1 MIYTLLYWRNKTPPT
16 VNYAQ
21 GSAIAFMQH
30 FGDGLTLAQGRFI
43 MATALSKIQAE
54 AGLGTPE
61 EKAQWMKYIQKS
73 DWSAYW
79 VPFQDLG
86 HKVKDG
92 QATSSKQEKADIA
105 KARTEF
111 VSQSLVGEGCD
122 IVVFYMHGG
131 GFVQGHALQSLDLF
145 RNVMREVQQD
155 HGLAPEV
162 PFPGGLDECLYA
174 YRALI
179 EEYGIDP
186 KRIVFGGDSAGG
198 NLCYSVAL
206 KLRDECAGQLPLPAA
221 IYTSSPYFPW
231 RDELPWS
238 IIDTISPKKGDLF
251 VECYTLHRPEVLAS
265 QYYTPF
271 NAKSLAGLPPTLI
284 IWGSIEVLATWIE
297 KFVDQAKKDGVEVE
311 TMVKPDRSHCWFMI
325 DPVSTVE
332 DRQEGAATIA
342 QFLAKVAAA

>member
-1 MIYTLLYWRNKTPPT
+1 MI
-16 VNYAQ
+16 
-21 GSAIAFMQH
+21 AIAFMQH

-79 VPFQDLG
+79 VSFQDLG

-122 IVVFYMHGG
+122 LVVFYMHGG

-145 RNVMREVQQD
+145 RNVMREV
-155 HGLAPEV
+155 L
-162 PFPGGLDECLYA
+162 LLRCLSLVDLTSA
-174 YRALI
+174 C
-179 EEYGIDP
+179 
-186 KRIVFGGDSAGG
+186 GDSAGG

-206 KLRDECAGQLPLPAA
+206 KLHDECAGQLPLPAA

-265 QYYTPF
+265 QYYTPS

-284 IWGSIEVLATWIE
+284 IWGSIEVLATRIE